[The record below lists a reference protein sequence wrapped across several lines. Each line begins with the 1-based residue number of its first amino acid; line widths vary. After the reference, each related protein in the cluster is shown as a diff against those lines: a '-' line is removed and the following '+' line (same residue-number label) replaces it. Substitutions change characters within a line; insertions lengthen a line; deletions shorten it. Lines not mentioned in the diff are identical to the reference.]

1 MVNASQP
8 GVYSISNT
16 KNGKIYIG
24 SSVDMA
30 ARWGVHRHQ
39 LRKGEHHSVKLQRA
53 WNKYGEEVFK
63 FCVLEV
69 VLDKNKLTSCEQ
81 AWMDKLHAV
90 HKGYNVKPFAGS
102 NIGYTP
108 TLASRM
114 KMSKS
119 RTGMKRTLESRRKQS
134 EAMRGVALSKN
145 HSAKLAA
152 INRERGAATEKTIAT
167 CSLCESKFE
176 TFPSELLRGRKYC
189 SKKCYLEHRRI
200 EAAPGKK
207 EKEANSHCLNCGAG
221 FYASPSEQKKG
232 GGKYCT
238 PECYHLAPKRTR
250 RSRLIE
256 YRGETVTLNELSR
269 ITGVPVSTLHYR
281 LKTGKSVAEHDVVFK
296 AWDESTEPETG

>member
-8 GVYSISNT
+8 GVYCISNT

-69 VLDKNKLTSCEQ
+69 VPEKNMLTSYEQ

-134 EAMRGVALSKN
+134 EAMRGVALSKD
-145 HSAKLAA
+145 HAAKLAA
-152 INRERGAATEKTIAT
+152 INRERGAATEKTIET
-167 CSLCESKFE
+167 CVFCESKFS
-176 TFPSELLRGRKYC
+176 TFPSELLKGRKYC
-189 SKKCYLEHRRI
+189 SKN
-200 EAAPGKK
+200 A
-207 EKEANSHCLNCGAG
+207 
-221 FYASPSEQKKG
+221 
-232 GGKYCT
+232 
-238 PECYHLAPKRTR
+238 
-250 RSRLIE
+250 
-256 YRGETVTLNELSR
+256 TLN
-269 ITGVPVSTLHYR
+269 TGEKRPRRARKKKRLTLI
-281 LKTGKSVAEHDVVFK
+281 A
-296 AWDESTEPETG
+296 